1 MTVTA
6 AAAIVASHH
15 PGARRPIA
23 RSVAWFAAEF
33 VAAALTTAVLVTVR
47 MPSSD
52 AVRLTLLT
60 VAAWPWWSALAG
72 STLPPEPNSVLPQH
86 LRGVPFSGR
95 AFVAG
100 AVTARL
106 WAAVRGGPAVVLGA
120 GAGASVSL
128 GSAVP
133 VIVAG
138 AAVSIRAVTAV
149 AALLPGRAPRLVLA
163 VGAGVVTAAGARGP
177 VMAIPVSVVAAT
189 IVTAVAIRR
198 TDAVLSSVDDG
209 GTEVPD
215 EVRWGRFPVMRA
227 VVVELVRSR
236 RWGEVFPP
244 AVATAGVGAAALTGT
259 ELVSVLAVPAVLATT
274 GLAHAVWTCPE
285 TVGAIV
291 TVPDGL
297 RRYLSARAAVAS
309 VLAAPCAI
317 AAAVAIGR
325 TDGVASGVVV
335 IAVFVGCALRAGWRA
350 PTTRGP
356 AARPIFVDLLVTAVA
371 SSVLL
376 GLASSTPATTGW
388 AITATTCVS
397 VAAAAVIF
405 ARRLRDGGAAWHAA
419 AA

>member
-6 AAAIVASHH
+6 AAALVAAHH
-15 PGARRPIA
+15 ATAGRPLT
-23 RSVAWFAAEF
+23 RVAAGF
-33 VAAALTTAVLVTVR
+33 VAVALTTAVLLTVR
-47 MPSSD
+47 APSPD

-60 VAAWPWWSALAG
+60 VAAWPWWSGLAG
-72 STLPPEPNSVLPQH
+72 SALPPTPNAILPQH
-86 LRGVPFSGR
+86 LRGVPISGR
-95 AFVAG
+95 TFVAG
-100 AVTARL
+100 AATARL
-106 WAAVRGGPAVVLGA
+106 WAGVRGGPAVLLGA
-120 GAGASVSL
+120 GVGASVSL
-128 GSAVP
+128 GSAIP
-133 VIVAG
+133 AIVG
-138 AAVSIRAVTAV
+138 GTAASIRAVTAV
-149 AALLPGRAPRLVLA
+149 AAVIPGRAPRVVLA
-163 VGAGVVTAAGARGP
+163 VGAGLVTAAGVRDP
-177 VMAIPVSVVAAT
+177 VVATSVSVVAAT
-189 IVTAVAIRR
+189 IVAAVAIRGA
-198 TDAVLSSVDDG
+198 DAVLRGVDDDE
-209 GTEVPD
+209 TESPA
-215 EVRWGRFPVMRA
+215 EVRWGRFPLLRA

-244 AVATAGVGAAALTGT
+244 AVATTGVVAAALTGT
-259 ELVSVLAVPAVLATT
+259 ELVSVLAVPAVLTTT

-297 RRYLSARAAVAS
+297 QRYLSARAAVAS

-356 AARPIFVDLLVTAVA
+356 AARPILVDLLVTAVV

-397 VAAAAVIF
+397 VAAAAVIL